1 MLTEK
6 LYYND
11 CHLKTFIATVT
22 GCEKVE
28 KGWNITLSAT
38 AFYPE
43 GGGQACDLGALGSAK
58 VLDVREKGETIVHLC
73 DAPLTVGETVE
84 GNIDWERRFDLMQQH
99 TGEHIVSGL
108 LHEKFGCHNVGFHIG
123 ADVMEVDFDCNPTPQ
138 ELAEIEGR
146 ANEIIWENLPV
157 ECGFPAAE
165 ELPGIPY
172 RSKKALE
179 WPVRIVKVPGA
190 DTCACCG
197 VHVKRTGE
205 VGIIKILSCV
215 KFHQGV
221 RLQMV
226 CGGRAYRYLSAVY
239 EQAKQVS
246 QAFSAKIPEIGAAA
260 VRMNDALAAEKFRC
274 AALQKQVFDSVAMDY
289 VNHNNVLHFADDLNS
304 GGVRE
309 LADKIADAVTGFAA
323 VFSGNDEEGYSYCL
337 ATRSGDLRELGKSMN
352 TALSG
357 RGGGKPEF
365 QQGSVK
371 AKKSEIETFF
381 VECVNSNR

>member
-11 CHLKTFIATVT
+11 CHLKTFTATVT

-138 ELAEIEGR
+138 ELAEIESR

-165 ELPGIPY
+165 ELPSPPY
-172 RSKKALE
+172 LLSHIDPHICSYELSSC
-179 WPVRIVKVPGA
+179 PVQSQHHSRCSMSSCQDQSRDRELKSGTYL
-190 DTCACCG
+190 TC
-197 VHVKRTGE
+197 V
-205 VGIIKILSCV
+205 SCL
-215 KFHQGV
+215 FHQ
-221 RLQMV
+221 
-226 CGGRAYRYLSAVY
+226 
-239 EQAKQVS
+239 E
-246 QAFSAKIPEIGAAA
+246 
-260 VRMNDALAAEKFRC
+260 
-274 AALQKQVFDSVAMDY
+274 
-289 VNHNNVLHFADDLNS
+289 
-304 GGVRE
+304 
-309 LADKIADAVTGFAA
+309 
-323 VFSGNDEEGYSYCL
+323 
-337 ATRSGDLRELGKSMN
+337 
-352 TALSG
+352 
-357 RGGGKPEF
+357 
-365 QQGSVK
+365 
-371 AKKSEIETFF
+371 
-381 VECVNSNR
+381 